1 MLTLCAFVSVQIGA
15 IARFAGTGAAWISAG
30 GSALS
35 RESVGVASQAT
46 SPAHGVRRLIDA
58 EDIPEVRSLKL
69 SDSECKRT
77 ALNSPSRVMDHIL
90 TSLRTTATNA
100 ENTWHVRVAVA
111 RFLQIWLPRH
121 SLALNADQLVFVETL
136 LIDVLLIDVQPE
148 VREAASQA
156 FQSFVS
162 SSFPLRLPSR
172 SDLESRS
179 NEDSGDGEGSVLFS
193 PVLQPHPHIVRL
205 ISKLEAMVEST
216 NRKPGKPV
224 ASKTID
230 AATLAKRHGALLA
243 LTGCVLTHPY
253 DVPAHLPA
261 LLSFLSKYV
270 EDRAQSVSSTLRK
283 FFLSFTSSHKDEWAT
298 FARQFTQT
306 QLEELQS
313 MQLAPSYF
321 A

>member
-1 MLTLCAFVSVQIGA
+1 MA
-15 IARFAGTGAAWISAG
+15 
-30 GSALS
+30 S
-35 RESVGVASQAT
+35 RAT
-46 SPAHGVRRLIDA
+46 SPAHGLRRLVDA
-58 EDIPEVRSLKL
+58 EELEEVRSLKL

-90 TSLRTTATNA
+90 TSLQTTATNA

-121 SLALNADQLVFVETL
+121 SLALSADQLVFVETL
-136 LIDVLLIDVQPE
+136 LIDVLLVDVQPE

-162 SSFPLRLPSR
+162 SSFPLSLPSR

-179 NEDSGDGEGSVLFS
+179 DEDSGDGEGAVHYS
-193 PVLQPHPHIVRL
+193 PVLRPHPQIVRL
-205 ISKLEAMVEST
+205 VSKLQSMVDST
-216 NRKPGKPV
+216 NRKPGSGKAV

-230 AATLAKRHGALLA
+230 APTLAKRHGALLA

-253 DVPAHLPA
+253 DVPAHLPE

-270 EDRAQSVSSTLRK
+270 EDRNQSVSSTLRK
-283 FFLSFTSSHKDEWAT
+283 FFLSFTSSHKDEWAA